1 MSNKNLFQE
10 AIADAKAVREAALAN
25 AKAALEESIT
35 PKLKSMLD
43 AKLNEYADEED
54 MEEGFDTNA
63 FGFDKEDGELEE
75 ELNLEAILAELE
87 GDDTLEEAKD
97 KDKDK
102 EKEEE
107 KKKKKMNE
115 AEDEDEAK
123 EDEEE
128 KEEGEEEEMPEDPEE
143 LKDFITD
150 IVKDILA
157 GGKSEDMPTEEDEVE
172 VMDED
177 IDINELLAEL
187 DSLNENE
194 MYEEEKEL
202 EEEVINEYIGMSP
215 DEMKAMEILGS
226 IIAGGAVTGAL
237 SMAAKSLYNKLKS
250 KKAQKGSNEKAPEAP
265 ANESAELEEAIET
278 INILRNELNEVNL
291 LNAKLLYVN
300 KIFKAKNLSE
310 SQKLNVIA
318 AFDKATN
325 VKETKLVYESLNK
338 SISAASA
345 KKTQIKESIGFASKA
360 AGVAPKQ
367 QIIESNDV
375 ISRMQR
381 LANIK

>member
-318 AFDKATN
+318 AFDKATT

-360 AGVAPKQ
+360 VGVAPKQ

>member
-1 MSNKNLFQE
+1 
-10 AIADAKAVREAALAN
+10 
-25 AKAALEESIT
+25 
-35 PKLKSMLD
+35 
-43 AKLNEYADEED
+43 
-54 MEEGFDTNA
+54 
-63 FGFDKEDGELEE
+63 
-75 ELNLEAILAELE
+75 
-87 GDDTLEEAKD
+87 
-97 KDKDK
+97 
-102 EKEEE
+102 
-107 KKKKKMNE
+107 
-115 AEDEDEAK
+115 
-123 EDEEE
+123 
-128 KEEGEEEEMPEDPEE
+128 MPEDPEE